1 VSNPAAPARR
11 RSWLAPIFVVLL
23 IAIPIIE
30 VWLLVQVGQ
39 AIGVL
44 PTILILIGEAILGGW
59 LMQREGQRAWSALN
73 TAFAS
78 GKMPTGELADAAL
91 ILVGGLLLMLPGFI
105 TDIFGFVFLLPFTRP
120 YARRVLGFVVARR
133 VARMGG
139 NVDLIRVQ
147 TDPGNI
153 IPGEVVDATEPSDPS
168 GSNAS
173 GPLVIRGEIESD
185 PKND

>member
-1 VSNPAAPARR
+1 VSQPVAPARR
-11 RSWLAPIFVVLL
+11 RSWLAPIIVVLL
-23 IAIPIIE
+23 IAIPIAE
-30 VWLLVQVGQ
+30 VWLLVQVGE

-44 PTILILIGEAILGGW
+44 PTIGILVVEAILGGW
-59 LMQREGQRAWSALN
+59 LMQREGQRAWAALN

-133 VARMGG
+133 VARMGM
-139 NVDLIRVQ
+139 NVDLLRAQ
-147 TDPGNI
+147 TDPGSI
-153 IPGEVVDATEPSDPS
+153 IPGEVVDPGPTEDS
-168 GSNAS
+168 S
-173 GPLVIRGEIESD
+173 GPIIIRGEIEPD
-185 PKND
+185 PKKD